1 MKSEAGKEDKED
13 IQDIEKL
20 EETMNELFNQFST
33 EINDIKENED
43 EENVDK
49 ENVDKEDRDKEN
61 VDQEIKKN
69 EEFEKI
75 IIDFAKDL
83 YTTFPDIID
92 SQESPIKNICLY
104 IDSIPEHKEEI
115 ELSCKLIYEHC
126 IKVFPKFFF
135 DILYENSDIF
145 GERENM
151 YLIPGV
157 NFVSLWNSEIS
168 DNTKST
174 LWKYLKLI
182 LFTVIGDLNSDE
194 CFGDSAK
201 LFEAINNEEFK
212 EKIQSSL
219 EEMEEIFNKENEDS
233 EEARELPNAEQL
245 HDHINNMMHGKLGC
259 LAKEIAEETAQDLDI
274 DVNNVSSV
282 NDVFNKL
289 FKNPTKLMD
298 LVKNVGS
305 KLDTKI
311 KSGDIKESE
320 LLKEASEFVSN
331 MKNMPGIGNI
341 ESFLSKM
348 GLPGMPGGGK
358 VNMGAFNKKMEDNL
372 KNAKAK
378 DRMRAKLDKR
388 KQESNLES
396 GKINTNMGMPEF
408 KYSSEETVEKS
419 ESTSKPKVHRKKKKK
434 KPPNVVNSSKE

>member
-1 MKSEAGKEDKED
+1 MKLEADKED

-20 EETMNELFNQFST
+20 GETMNELLNQFSS
-33 EINDIKENED
+33 EINQLKENEGKD
-43 EENVDK
+43 EQENVDQ
-49 ENVDKEDRDKEN
+49 ES

-92 SQESPIKNICLY
+92 SQESPVKNICLY
-104 IDSIPEHKEEI
+104 INNIQEHKEDI
-115 ELSCKLIYEHC
+115 ELSCKLIYDHC

-157 NFVSLWNSEIS
+157 NFVTLWNSEIS

-320 LLKEASEFVSN
+320 LLQEASEFVSN

-348 GLPGMPGGGK
+348 GLPGGGK

-378 DRMRAKLDKR
+378 DRMRAKLEKR
-388 KQESNLES
+388 KQDANLEP
-396 GKINTNMGMPEF
+396 GKINTNLGMQEF
-408 KYSSEETVEKS
+408 KYSSGETVEKS
-419 ESTSKPKVHRKKKKK
+419 ESISKPKAHRKKKKK